1 MVHLVGKE
9 ANGEMIQMIATS
21 AISIVALTLNYK
33 MVRKNMDAKPHMKD
47 VDASFGIVSSRGGA
61 GAIIQDA
68 QGNFIAGSCM
78 YLPHTI

>member
-1 MVHLVGKE
+1 MQ
-9 ANGEMIQMIATS
+9 N
-21 AISIVALTLNYK
+21 
-33 MVRKNMDAKPHMKD
+33 HMKD